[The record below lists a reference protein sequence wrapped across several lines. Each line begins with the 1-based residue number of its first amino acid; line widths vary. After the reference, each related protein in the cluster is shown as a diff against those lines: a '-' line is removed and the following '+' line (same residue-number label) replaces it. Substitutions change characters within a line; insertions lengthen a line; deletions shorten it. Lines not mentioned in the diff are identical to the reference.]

1 MPPETIARKHV
12 SRLSVAHASRVLV
25 SASRRNRLSSSFAD
39 RRTVEAHKGSSRS
52 RGRVRQ
58 HARRVRYP
66 NTRELAL
73 GVYIPRGTM
82 ERSTHSFSAL
92 TTDLYEVTMA
102 CGYFKAGVTD
112 YEAVFHVTFRENPF
126 AGQFTVA
133 CGLATAID
141 FLRAFHFTDREV
153 DYLALQTG
161 NDGKPLFDS
170 HFLDYLRGLQLTCDV
185 DAIPEG
191 TLVFANE
198 PLIRVVGPIIQCQLL
213 ETALLNIF
221 NFQSLIAT
229 KAARVCQA
237 AKGDP
242 VIEFGLRRSQGVDGG
257 LTAARAAYIGGCAGT
272 SNLQAGQQFGIPVS
286 GTQAH
291 SWIMFFENEL
301 EAFKTYA
308 EAMPNNCIFL
318 VDTYNSVDGIR
329 HAIEVAGELRKQGH
343 EMIGVRLDSGDGVAL
358 SIKARRMLDEAGFP
372 NVTIVGS
379 GDLDEYMIADLK
391 QRGAKID
398 VWGVGTKL
406 STGHPDAA
414 LGGIYKLGAIR
425 RPGGD
430 EWQYRIK
437 LSEESAKMS
446 VPGSLQVRRFFQ
458 PDGRFMAD
466 AIYETDH
473 GLSEPC
479 EIVDVETEDKTKI
492 PPNTRYSDL
501 LVPIFR
507 GGQVVYEPPS
517 VEASREHLRK
527 QLSCAPPEIL
537 RLKDP
542 APYKI
547 GLERSLHELRSKLIA
562 RVRQQLK

>member
-1 MPPETIARKHV
+1 
-12 SRLSVAHASRVLV
+12 
-25 SASRRNRLSSSFAD
+25 
-39 RRTVEAHKGSSRS
+39 
-52 RGRVRQ
+52 
-58 HARRVRYP
+58 
-66 NTRELAL
+66 
-73 GVYIPRGTM
+73 
-82 ERSTHSFSAL
+82 
-92 TTDLYEVTMA
+92 MA
-102 CGYFKAGVTD
+102 CGYFQAGVMD
-112 YEAVFHVTFRENPF
+112 HEAVFHVTFRENPF

-141 FLRAFHFTDREV
+141 FLRAFHFTDTEV
-153 DYLALQTG
+153 DYLRSQRG

-170 HFLDYLRGLQLTCDV
+170 RFLDYLRGLQLTCDV

-191 TLVFANE
+191 TLVFPNE
-198 PLIRVVGPIIQCQLL
+198 PLIRIIGPIIECQLL

-229 KAARVCQA
+229 KAARVCLA

-301 EAFKTYA
+301 EAFQSYA
-308 EAMPNNCIFL
+308 RAMPNNCIFL
-318 VDTYNSVDGIR
+318 VDTYNSISGIR
-329 HAIEVAGELRKQGH
+329 HAIEVAGELRRQGH
-343 EMIGVRLDSGDGVAL
+343 EMIGVRLDSGDRVAL
-358 SIKARRMLDEAGFP
+358 SIKARRMLDDASFA
-372 NVTIVGS
+372 NAKIVCS
-379 GDLDEYMIADLK
+379 GDLDEYMITDLK

-406 STGHPDAA
+406 STGQPDAA

-425 RPGGD
+425 HPSG
-430 EWQYRIK
+430 EWRYRIK
-437 LSEESAKMS
+437 LSEESAKAS
-446 VPGSLQVRRFFQ
+446 VPGSLQVRRFHQ
-458 PDGRFMAD
+458 PDGRFIAD

-473 GLSEPC
+473 RVSEPC
-479 EIVDVETEDKTKI
+479 EIVDPETNDRLTVRDASAIASGGEAVGFPREDNVV
-492 PPNTRYSDL
+492 PNSGLADFTDL

-507 GGQVVYEPPS
+507 GGQLVYEPPS
-517 VEASREHLRK
+517 IEASREHLRK
-527 QLSCAPPEIL
+527 HLRCAPPEIL
-537 RLKDP
+537 RLKHP

-547 GLERSLHELRSKLIA
+547 GLERSLHELRSSLISRA
-562 RVRQQLK
+562 KEQAQ

>member
-1 MPPETIARKHV
+1 MTPP
-12 SRLSVAHASRVLV
+12 
-25 SASRRNRLSSSFAD
+25 
-39 RRTVEAHKGSSRS
+39 
-52 RGRVRQ
+52 
-58 HARRVRYP
+58 
-66 NTRELAL
+66 
-73 GVYIPRGTM
+73 
-82 ERSTHSFSAL
+82 THNFSAL

-112 YEAVFHVTFRENPF
+112 HEAVFHATFRENPF

-141 FLRAFHFTDREV
+141 VLRGFHFTDTQV
-153 DYLALQTG
+153 DYLGSQRG

-170 HFLDYLRGLQLTCDV
+170 RFLDYLCRLQLTCDV

-198 PLIRVVGPIIQCQLL
+198 PLIRVVGPIVQCQLL

-229 KAARVCQA
+229 KAARVCLA
-237 AKGDP
+237 AEHDP

-301 EAFKTYA
+301 EAFQSYA
-308 EAMPNNCIFL
+308 CALPNNCIFL
-318 VDTYNSVDGIR
+318 VDTYNSIEGIR
-329 HAIEVAGELRKQGH
+329 HAIEIGSELRRQGH
-343 EMIGVRLDSGDGVAL
+343 EMIGVRLDSGDRVAL
-358 SIKARRMLDEAGFP
+358 SIKARRMLDEAGLT
-372 NVTIVGS
+372 NAKIVCS
-379 GDLDEYMIADLK
+379 GDLDEYMITDLK

-398 VWGVGTKL
+398 AWGVGTKL
-406 STGHPDAA
+406 STGQPDAA
-414 LGGIYKLGAIR
+414 LGGIYKLGAIK
-425 RPGGD
+425 RPGG
-430 EWQYRIK
+430 EWLYRIK
-437 LSEESAKMS
+437 LSEESAKAS
-446 VPGSLQVRRFFQ
+446 VPGSLQVRRFHE
-458 PDGRFMAD
+458 PDGRFIAD

-473 GLSEPC
+473 GISEPC

-492 PPNTRYSDL
+492 PRNTRYSDL

-507 GGQVVYEPPS
+507 AGQLVYDAPS
-517 VEASREHLRK
+517 IEASRKHLRR

-537 RLKDP
+537 QLNDP
-542 APYKI
+542 LPYKI
-547 GLERSLHELRSKLIA
+547 GLERSLHELRSSLISLA
-562 RVRQQLK
+562 KEHNELRVRTSASPLVRRGED